1 MKRTPTIVQCTQ
13 SCFKLLIQVSI
24 INESSLIDKDIL
36 VFLSEKYYHDVGAL
50 RLRDCC
56 GVDLFVKL
64 RNDICFTEQMELC
77 SINFNLNKKIKIKN
91 SVVTYSLFTMAP
103 PNSSSCC

>member
-1 MKRTPTIVQCTQ
+1 MKRTPTIEQCTQ

-24 INESSLIDKDIL
+24 INEISLIDKDIL

-103 PNSSSCC
+103 PNSSPCC